1 MRLENVVVVG
11 KRECLQRAKTKA
23 FWITTLTL
31 PLFVVALSVLPAL
44 LLSKSKANQKIVVV
58 DETGRLGAPLVA
70 KLNAKGGEKPKEPK
84 EPAKTKTR
92 RRDDDGLA
100 TFQAT
105 AEPPAADPTA
115 QRAALDRQVLDKEID
130 AWVWITPGVLQ
141 DEKVEYHAR
150 SVSNVFTQDSL
161 RDELSS
167 IVRQERFRQAG
178 IDPQR
183 VEELSGSV
191 RLDPQKVS
199 EKGSRSE
206 GSIGAAALAMVM
218 FFMLYISIIMWGQQ
232 VMQGV
237 LEEKSSRVIEVVIS
251 AVTPFELM
259 MGKLLGIC
267 LLGLTQLGIWLGT
280 LLVVTA
286 PGVIATMA
294 FLPPDVKLP
303 TLSPAI
309 LINFVLLFI
318 LGFLAYATLYAAI
331 GASFNNLQEAQQA
344 AGVAMIF
351 VVTPVMFMYPV
362 INDPNSTMATV
373 LSLIPM
379 FTPLLMPRRIA
390 IDMPPAWQ
398 IALAYVLTIGFV
410 LGMIWVCAK
419 IYRVGILMYGKKPTF
434 QEIWKW
440 TRYA

>member
-1 MRLENVVVVG
+1 MRLDNVVVVV
-11 KRECLQRAKTKA
+11 KREYLQRAKTKV
-23 FWITTLTL
+23 FWITTLIL

-58 DETGRLGAPLVA
+58 DETGKLGAPLVT
-70 KLNAKGGEKPKEPK
+70 KLNAGGGKKPKEPK
-84 EPAKTKTR
+84 EPAKAR
-92 RRDDDGLA
+92 RRDDAGLA

-105 AEPPAADPTA
+105 AEPLAADWKA
-115 QRAALDRQVLDKEID
+115 QRAALDRRVLDKEID
-130 AWVWITPGVLQ
+130 AWIWIRPGVFQ
-141 DEKVEYHAR
+141 EERVEYHAR
-150 SVSNVFTQDSL
+150 SVSNVFTQESL
-161 RDELSS
+161 RDELST

-183 VEELSGSV
+183 VEELSESV

-206 GSIGAAALAMVM
+206 GSMGAAALAMVM
-218 FFMLYISIIMWGQQ
+218 FFMLYVSIIMWGQQ

-237 LEEKSSRVIEVVIS
+237 LEEKSSRVIEVVLS
-251 AVTPFELM
+251 AVTPFDLM
-259 MGKLLGIC
+259 LGKLLGIC
-267 LLGLTQLGIWLGT
+267 LLGLTQLAIWLAT
-280 LLVVTA
+280 LMVVTA

-294 FLPPDVKLP
+294 FLPPGVSFP

-331 GASFNNLQEAQQA
+331 GASFNNVQEAQQA
-344 AGVAMIF
+344 SGVAIIF
-351 VVTPVMFMYPV
+351 VVTPVMIMYPV

-379 FTPLLMPRRIA
+379 FTPLLMPLRIA
-390 IDMPPAWQ
+390 IDMPPVWQ
-398 IALAYVLTIGFV
+398 LALAYALTIGFV
-410 LGMIWVCAK
+410 IGMIWICAK
-419 IYRVGILMYGKKPTF
+419 IYRVGVLMYGKKPTF